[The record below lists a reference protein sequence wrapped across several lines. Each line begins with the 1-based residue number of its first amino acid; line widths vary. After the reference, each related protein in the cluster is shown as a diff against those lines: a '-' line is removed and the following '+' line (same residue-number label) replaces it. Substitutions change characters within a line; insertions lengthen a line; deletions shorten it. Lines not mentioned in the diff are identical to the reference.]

1 VPVVPRL
8 ATCVAALAA
17 CALGAGTAV
26 AQQPTT
32 TPTTPTAPTD
42 PAPAAGPPKLSS
54 LRLPATVSAQ
64 QGHARFLVG
73 IRLATPSKLTVQVI
87 SSAGKVVQAR
97 TDATARRAGRAY
109 VRIEAVDTRGF
120 QLLQGSYKVRIQAT
134 DAQGRTS
141 PAVQG
146 PFRLRLTTPR
156 GLFDAYTVPLWRA
169 FRRQAGTTTPG
180 QLVAVVGPKGVV
192 ATAGLRR
199 GDVITSLNG
208 ASVAQPGAWQTAL
221 RALPAEKAVQIQYIR
236 KGQTVTATLQP
247 KPDWEAAPDYAK
259 SLAVAVKREPRVLAY
274 SVAQA
279 RQLIDGGKLADAK
292 ALVDDWP
299 PAWRA
304 SAPGQLVQGDLEA
317 KAARWKQALGA
328 YNRARKRDATLAA
341 AEFGRGLALSERKKT
356 NPSIVAFGAAAT
368 LDPTDASAFGF
379 RAYALLQA
387 DRDADAVAA
396 ARQAVALDARY
407 ADAFLPF
414 GIALLATGDKPG
426 GVKALRRGLV
436 LLEEPD
442 RADQL
447 IAQHLDPTDP

>member
-1 VPVVPRL
+1 MPRL
-8 ATCVAALAA
+8 ATCAAALAV
-17 CALGAGTAV
+17 CAIGAGTAV
-26 AQQPTT
+26 AQQPAPTTPARPT
-32 TPTTPTAPTD
+32 TPTTP
-42 PAPAAGPPKLSS
+42 APAAAPPKLTS

-73 IRLATPSKLTVQVI
+73 VKLSAPAKLTVQVL

-97 TDATARRAGRAY
+97 TDATVRRAGRAY
-109 VRIEAVDTRGF
+109 LRVEAVDTRGF
-120 QLLQGSYKVRIQAT
+120 QMLQGSYTVRIQAT
-134 DAQGRTS
+134 DAQGRAS
-141 PAVQG
+141 APLQG
-146 PFRLRLTTPR
+146 PFRLKLTPPR

-208 ASVAQPGAWQTAL
+208 TSVARPGAWQTAL
-221 RALPAEKAVQIQYIR
+221 RALPAQKTVAIQYVR
-236 KGQTVTATLQP
+236 KGQPVTASIQP

-259 SLAVAVKREPRVLAY
+259 SLAVAVKREPKVIAY
-274 SVAQA
+274 GVAQA
-279 RQLIDGGKLADAK
+279 RQLIDAGKLADAK
-292 ALVDDWP
+292 AVVDAWP
-299 PAWRA
+299 ALWRTT
-304 SAPGQLVQGDLEA
+304 APGQLVQGDLEA
-317 KAARWKQALGA
+317 KAGRWKQALGF
-328 YNRARKRDATLAA
+328 YNRARKKDATLAA
-341 AEFGRGLALSERKKT
+341 AEFGRGLALSELNRT
-356 NPSIVAFGAAAT
+356 NPAIVAFGAAAT

-387 DRDADAVAA
+387 DRDADALAA

-407 ADAFLPF
+407 ADGFVPF
-414 GIALLATGDKPG
+414 GIALIATGDKPA

-447 IAQHLDPTDP
+447 IAEHLDPADP

>member
-1 VPVVPRL
+1 MPRL

-17 CALGAGTAV
+17 CAIGAGSAV
-26 AQQPTT
+26 AQQPAPT
-32 TPTTPTAPTD
+32 TPTTTAPTN
-42 PAPAAGPPKLSS
+42 PAPAAGTPKLSS
-54 LRLPATVSAQ
+54 LRMPAVVSAQ

-73 IRLATPSKLTVQVI
+73 IRLATPAKLTVQVL
-87 SSAGKVVQAR
+87 SSSGKVVQAR
-97 TDATARRAGRAY
+97 TDTTARKAGRAY
-109 VRIEAVDTRGF
+109 VRVEAVDMRGF
-120 QLLQGSYKVRIQAT
+120 QMLQGAYKVRIQAT
-134 DAQGRTS
+134 DDQGRTS
-141 PAVQG
+141 QPVEG

-208 ASVAQPGAWQTAL
+208 TPVAQPGAWQTAL
-221 RALPAEKAVQIQYIR
+221 RALPAEKAVEIQYVR
-236 KGQTVTATLQP
+236 KGQTLTASLQP

-259 SLAVAVKREPRVLAY
+259 SLAVAVKREPKVLAY
-274 SVAQA
+274 AVAQV
-279 RQLIDGGKLADAK
+279 RQLIDAAKLADAM
-292 ALVDDWP
+292 AVVDAWP
-299 PAWRA
+299 AAWRTT
-304 SAPGQLVQGDLEA
+304 APGQLVQGDLQA
-317 KAARWKQALGA
+317 KSARWKQALGA
-328 YNRARKRDATLAA
+328 YNRARKKDPTLAA
-341 AEFGRGLALSERKKT
+341 AEFGRGLALSELKKT

-387 DRDADAVAA
+387 DRDADAVTA
-396 ARQAVALDARY
+396 ARQAVALDSRY

-414 GIALLATGDKPG
+414 GIALIATGDKSA

>member
-1 VPVVPRL
+1 MPRL
-8 ATCVAALAA
+8 GTCVAAIAA
-17 CALGAGTAV
+17 CAIGAGTAV
-26 AQQPTT
+26 AQQPTPAAPT
-32 TPTTPTAPTD
+32 TPTTPAN

-54 LRLPATVSAQ
+54 LRLPAVVSAQ

-73 IRLATPSKLTVQVI
+73 IRLSVPAKLTVQVL
-87 SSAGKVVQAR
+87 SSAGKVVQAK
-97 TDATARRAGRAY
+97 TDATARKAGRAY
-109 VRIEAVDTRGF
+109 IRVEAVDTRGF
-120 QLLQGSYKVRIQAT
+120 QLLQGAYTLRIQAA
-134 DAQGRTS
+134 DDQGRTS
-141 PAVQG
+141 PAVEG

-169 FRRQAGTTTPG
+169 FQRQVGTTTPG

-208 ASVAQPGAWQTAL
+208 TAVAQPGAWQTAL
-221 RALPAEKAVQIQYIR
+221 RGLPAEKAVEIQYLR
-236 KGQTVTATLQP
+236 KGQAVTASLQP

-259 SLAVAVKREPRVLAY
+259 SLAVAVKRDPRVLAY
-274 SVAQA
+274 AVAQV
-279 RQLIDGGKLADAK
+279 RQLIDAAKLADAK
-292 ALVDDWP
+292 GLIDEWP
-299 PAWRA
+299 AAWRT

-317 KAARWKQALGA
+317 KAGRWKQALGA
-328 YNRARKRDATLAA
+328 YNRARKKDATLAA
-341 AEFGRGLALSERKKT
+341 AEFGRGLALSELKKT

-387 DRDADAVAA
+387 GRDADAVVA
-396 ARQAVALDARY
+396 ARQAVALDSRY

-414 GIALLATGDKPG
+414 GIALIATGDKPA

-447 IAQHLDPTDP
+447 ITQHLDPTDP

>member
-1 VPVVPRL
+1 MPRL

-17 CALGAGTAV
+17 CAIGAGTAV
-26 AQQPTT
+26 AQQPTPT
-32 TPTTPTAPTD
+32 TPTTPTTPAN
-42 PAPAAGPPKLSS
+42 PAPVAGPPKLSS
-54 LRLPATVSAQ
+54 LRLPGVVSAQ

-73 IRLATPSKLTVQVI
+73 IRLATPAKLTVQVI
-87 SSAGKVVQAR
+87 SSAGKVVQAK
-97 TDATARRAGRAY
+97 TDATARKAGRAY
-109 VRIEAVDTRGF
+109 IRVEAVDTRGF
-120 QLLQGSYKVRIQAT
+120 QLLQGAYKVRIQAT
-134 DAQGRTS
+134 DDRGRMS
-141 PAVQG
+141 AAVEG

-156 GLFDAYTVPLWRA
+156 GLFDAYTIPLWRA
-169 FRRQAGTTTPG
+169 FRSQVGTTTPG

-208 ASVAQPGAWQTAL
+208 TAVAQPGAWQTAL
-221 RALPAEKAVQIQYIR
+221 RALPAEKAVQIQYVR
-236 KGQTVTATLQP
+236 KGETLTGTLQP

-259 SLAVAVKREPRVLAY
+259 SLVVAVKREPKVLAY
-274 SVAQA
+274 SVAQV
-279 RQLIDGGKLADAK
+279 RQLIDSSKLADAME
-292 ALVDDWP
+292 LVDAWR

-317 KAARWKQALGA
+317 KAGRWKQALGA
-328 YNRARKRDATLAA
+328 YNRARKKDPTLAA
-341 AEFGRGLALSERKKT
+341 AEFGRGLALSELKKT

-414 GIALLATGDKPG
+414 GIALIATGDKAA

>member
-1 VPVVPRL
+1 VPRL
-8 ATCVAALAA
+8 ATCVAAIAA
-17 CALGAGTAV
+17 CAIGAGTAV
-26 AQQPTT
+26 AQQPTPT
-32 TPTTPTAPTD
+32 SPTT
-42 PAPAAGPPKLSS
+42 PAPAAAPPKLSS
-54 LRLPATVSAQ
+54 LRLPAVVSAQ

-73 IRLATPSKLTVQVI
+73 IRLSTPAKLTVQVM
-87 SSAGKVVQAR
+87 SSSGKVVQAE
-97 TDATARRAGRAY
+97 TDATARKAGRAY
-109 VRIEAVDTRGF
+109 IRVEAVDTRGF
-120 QLLQGSYKVRIQAT
+120 QLLQGAYKLRIQAT
-134 DAQGRTS
+134 DDQGRTS

-156 GLFDAYTVPLWRA
+156 GLFDAYTIPLWRA
-169 FRRQAGTTTPG
+169 FRRQVGTSTPG

-208 ASVAQPGAWQTAL
+208 TAVAQPGAWQTAL
-221 RALPAEKAVQIQYIR
+221 RALPAGKAVEIQYVR
-236 KGQTVTATLQP
+236 KGRTLTASLQP

-259 SLAVAVKREPRVLAY
+259 SLTVAVKRAPRVLAY
-274 SVAQA
+274 SVAQV
-279 RQLIDGGKLADAK
+279 RQLIDGAKLADAK
-292 ALVDDWP
+292 GLIDAWP
-299 PAWRA
+299 KAWRT
-304 SAPGQLVQGDLEA
+304 SAPGQLVQGDLQA
-317 KAARWKQALGA
+317 KAGRWKQALGA
-328 YNRARKRDATLAA
+328 YNRARKKDRTLAA
-341 AEFGRGLALSERKKT
+341 AEFGRGLALSELKKT

-387 DRDADAVAA
+387 GRDADAVVA

-414 GIALLATGDKPG
+414 GIALIATGEKPA

>member
-1 VPVVPRL
+1 VPRL

-32 TPTTPTAPTD
+32 TPATPAD
-42 PAPAAGPPKLSS
+42 PAPAAAAPKLTS
-54 LRLPATVSAQ
+54 LRLPSVISAQ

-73 IRLATPSKLTVQVI
+73 IRLSAPSKLTVQVL
-87 SSAGKVVQAR
+87 SSAGRVVQAR
-97 TDATARRAGRAY
+97 TDVTMRRAGRAY
-109 VRIEAVDTRGF
+109 IRIEAVDTRGF
-120 QLLQGSYKVRIQAT
+120 QMLQGSYKMRIQAT

-141 PAVQG
+141 PAVGG
-146 PFRLRLTTPR
+146 PFRLRLTAPR
-156 GLFDAYTVPLWRA
+156 GLVDAYTIPLWRA
-169 FRRQAGTTTPG
+169 FRRQLGTTTPG
-180 QLVAVVGPKGVV
+180 QLVAVVGPKGVL
-192 ATAGLRR
+192 ARAGLRR

-208 ASVAQPGAWQTAL
+208 TPVAQPGAWQTAL
-221 RALPAEKAVQIQYIR
+221 RALPAGKPVQIQYVR
-236 KGQTVTATLQP
+236 KARTVTATLEP
-247 KPDWEAAPDYAK
+247 NPDWEAAPDYAK

-279 RQLIDGGKLADAK
+279 RQLIDAGKLADAK
-292 ALVDDWP
+292 ELVDGWP
-299 PAWRA
+299 AAWRR
-304 SAPGQLVQGDLEA
+304 SAPGQLTQGDLQA
-317 KAARWKQALGA
+317 KAGRWKKALGA
-328 YNRARKRDATLAA
+328 YNRARKKDKTLAA

-356 NPSIVAFGAAAT
+356 NAAIVAFGAAAT

-379 RAYALLQA
+379 RSYALLQA

-414 GIALLATGDKPG
+414 GIALLATGEKAS
-426 GVKALRRGLV
+426 GVKALRRGLI

-442 RADQL
+442 RADRL

>member
-1 VPVVPRL
+1 MPRL

-17 CALGAGTAV
+17 CAIGAGTAV
-26 AQQPTT
+26 AQQPTPTSPT
-32 TPTTPTAPTD
+32 TPTTPANPT
-42 PAPAAGPPKLSS
+42 PAAGPPKLGS
-54 LRLPATVSAQ
+54 LRLPAVVSAQ

-73 IRLATPSKLTVQVI
+73 IRLSAPAKLTVQVL

-97 TDATARRAGRAY
+97 TDATARKAGRAY
-109 VRIEAVDTRGF
+109 IRVEAVDTRGF
-120 QLLQGSYKVRIQAT
+120 QLLQGAYTMRIQAT
-134 DAQGRTS
+134 DDRGRTS
-141 PAVQG
+141 AAVQG

-156 GLFDAYTVPLWRA
+156 GLFDAYTVPLWRG

-180 QLVAVVGPKGVV
+180 QLVAVVGPKGVL

-208 ASVAQPGAWQTAL
+208 TTVAQPGAWQTAL
-221 RALPAEKAVQIQYIR
+221 RGLPAEKAVQIQYVR
-236 KGQTVTATLQP
+236 KGQVLTASFQP

-259 SLAVAVKREPRVLAY
+259 SLAVAVKREPKVMAY
-274 SVAQA
+274 GVAQV
-279 RQLIDGGKLADAK
+279 RQLIDSAKLADAK
-292 ALVDDWP
+292 ELIDAWP
-299 PAWRA
+299 AAWKA
-304 SAPGQLVQGDLEA
+304 SAPGQLVQADLLA
-317 KAARWKQALGA
+317 KAGRWKQALGA
-328 YNRARKRDATLAA
+328 YNRARKKDDTLAA
-341 AEFGRGLALSERKKT
+341 AEFGRGLALSELKKT
-356 NPSIVAFGAAAT
+356 NPAIVAFGAAGT

-379 RAYALLQA
+379 RAYALLQV

-414 GIALLATGDKPG
+414 GIALIATGDKAG

-442 RADQL
+442 RADEL
-447 IAQHLDPTDP
+447 ITQHLDPTDP

>member
-1 VPVVPRL
+1 VPRL

-17 CALGAGTAV
+17 CAIGAGTAV
-26 AQQPTT
+26 AQQPATT
-32 TPTTPTAPTD
+32 TPTTPTAPGN

-54 LRLPATVSAQ
+54 LRLPATISAQ

-73 IRLATPSKLTVQVI
+73 VRLSTPAKLTVQVI
-87 SSAGKVVQAR
+87 SSAGKVVQAK
-97 TDATARRAGRAY
+97 TDRAARKAGRAY
-109 VRIEAVDTRGF
+109 IRVEAVDTRGF
-120 QLLQGSYKVRIQAT
+120 QLLQGAYKVRIQAT
-134 DAQGRTS
+134 DDQGRVS
-141 PAVQG
+141 NAVEG

-156 GLFDAYTVPLWRA
+156 GLFDAYTIPLWRA
-169 FRRQAGTTTPG
+169 FRRQVGTSTPG

-208 ASVAQPGAWQTAL
+208 TSVAQPGAWQTAL
-221 RALPAEKAVQIQYIR
+221 RALPAEKAVQIQYVR
-236 KGQTVTATLQP
+236 KGQVLTASLQP

-274 SVAQA
+274 AVAQA
-279 RQLIDGGKLADAK
+279 RQLIDAGKLADAK
-292 ALVDDWP
+292 ELVDEWSE
-299 PAWRA
+299 AWRT
-304 SAPGQLVQGDLEA
+304 SAPGQLVQGDLQA
-317 KAARWKQALGA
+317 KAGRWKQALGA
-328 YNRARKRDATLAA
+328 YNRARKKDTTLAA
-341 AEFGRGLALSERKKT
+341 AEFGRGLALSELKKT

-387 DRDADAVAA
+387 GRNADALVA

-414 GIALLATGDKPG
+414 GIALIATGDKPA